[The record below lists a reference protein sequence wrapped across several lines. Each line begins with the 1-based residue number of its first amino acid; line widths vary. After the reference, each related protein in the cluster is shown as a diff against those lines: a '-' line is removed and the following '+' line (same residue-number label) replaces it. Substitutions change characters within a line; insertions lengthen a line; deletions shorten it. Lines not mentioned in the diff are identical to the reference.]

1 MTRTLG
7 RVTPPPVDAARARDL
22 LADRKVLV
30 DSIAPPIVFVTANA
44 LWGLGVAATVSL
56 GLALGLVVFR
66 LVRRQRLLYAVSG
79 LGGVALGVGF
89 ALASRSAAGFFV
101 PGIITNGVMG
111 VASVVSILVR
121 RPLIAF
127 TSAALYRWPLDWYWH
142 PKVRPAYSEITWA
155 WAALYLGKA
164 GIQLALVRADEVGW
178 LTVARLVTGWPAF
191 AGLLV
196 LSYAYVNRRLAA
208 LGGPSVEEF
217 RGERVDAGGHPRA

>member
-1 MTRTLG
+1 
-7 RVTPPPVDAARARDL
+7 VTPPPADAARARDL
-22 LADRKVLV
+22 LADRKILV

-89 ALASRSAAGFFV
+89 ALASQSAAGFFV
-101 PGIITNGVMG
+101 PGILTNAVMG
-111 VASVVSILVR
+111 VVSVVSILVR

-191 AGLLV
+191 AGMLV

-208 LGGPSVEEF
+208 LGGPSIEEF